1 MLNQHSCGMTPAEVA
16 AEEAEAQRETDV
28 LAAKQEAER
37 EAWIAALPTKDQRY
51 FQRNKVQ
58 RTYEAALVRAEKLG
72 AVPAWLTEDDKKQVF
87 KVYEAAEALHKATGI
102 PHEVDHIV
110 PLVGKNKAGDKVI
123 CGLHVASNLRAIPWS
138 LNRMRGN
145 WYFIADMEDDEA
157 NQKDTRLYGFEEHN
171 GEEDDRPW

>member
-1 MLNQHSCGMTPAEVA
+1 MTPAEVLT
-16 AEEAEAQRETDV
+16 EEVEAQRETDEF
-28 LAAKQEAER
+28 AAKQEAER

-51 FQRNKVQ
+51 FQRHKV
-58 RTYEAALVRAEKLG
+58 RRIYEAALVRAEKLG
-72 AVPAWLTEDDKKQVF
+72 AVPPWLTEADQKEIF

-110 PLVGKNKAGDKVI
+110 PLVGKNKAGDQVI

-145 WYFIADMEDDEA
+145 WFYVSDMEHDGA
-157 NQKDTRLYGFEEHN
+157 NEKDARLYGFEVHN
-171 GEEDDRPW
+171 GDKDDRPW